1 MLKQKKSTGG
11 KASIL
16 LIESDAFL
24 AGIYEKNLVME
35 DYAVAVA
42 SSGESGLKTA
52 QKKLPDL
59 ILLSVLLP
67 GMNGWEVLAGL
78 KKGEKTR
85 DIPVVMLT
93 KLGTKEDVEK
103 GRALG
108 ASAYIIK
115 AHFQPSEVVDKI
127 KKILRQ

>member
-1 MLKQKKSTGG
+1 MFKHKKSTGG
-11 KASIL
+11 KANIL
-16 LIESDAFL
+16 LIEADAFL
-24 AGIYEKNLVME
+24 AGIYEKNLTME
-35 DYAVAVA
+35 DYAVTVA

-52 QKKLPDL
+52 QKKHPDL

-67 GMNGWEVLAGL
+67 GINGFQVLEEL
-78 KKGEKTR
+78 KKGEPTR

-103 GRALG
+103 GQALG

-127 KKILRQ
+127 KKLLRK